1 MAFVVTA
8 SPQLGRMLNG
18 LRKSRQMTQ
27 VDVARAS
34 GLRQKTVSLLETAP
48 HRCSVDSLMRYLAA
62 VRAAMSLDPM
72 AQAPSARPT
81 DTW

>member
-8 SPQLGRMLNG
+8 PEQLGPTLNG
-18 LRKSRQMTQ
+18 LRKARKLTQM
-27 VDVARAS
+27 DVAKAS
-34 GLRQKTVSLLETAP
+34 GLRQKTVSLIETAP

-62 VRAAMSLDPM
+62 VHAAMCLDPIPQTSDKRAA
-72 AQAPSARPT
+72 